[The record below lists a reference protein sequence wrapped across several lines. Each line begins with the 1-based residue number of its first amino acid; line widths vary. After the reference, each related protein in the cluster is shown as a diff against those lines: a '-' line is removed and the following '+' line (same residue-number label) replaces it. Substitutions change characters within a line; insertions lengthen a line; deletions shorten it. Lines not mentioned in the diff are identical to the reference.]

1 MRIGEQIKNTKET
14 TINWVKL
21 MYQRLSHWIDRNY
34 GPDRLT
40 FQPRIIKGKAAD
52 REMLNELK
60 KLYRSH
66 NKTNISI
73 TGGKSAGKKSFL
85 KTFENGRLLS
95 FRKFIHVDFL
105 NFVDK
110 YQKAANSNSLLT
122 SLDLC
127 LYDNIISRAHQGELP
142 GLTLDLVR
150 GSKKVYRKPLN
161 IIVGIAIMVL
171 IFTNRNQI
179 IDDITKYLP
188 DSWDLKIFN
197 LVFSV
202 ICIGLIVLSCLRLIK
217 IAIAFWPLNRLKIK
231 FVSKNSEI
239 DFAVDDNNIG
249 STAYQNKI
257 IYALTV
263 MRWEIGHTVVFE
275 NMEALGEE
283 AFLITISHL
292 CALNR
297 KINENLTAWK
307 LWNVARIKSPIRFI
321 YIFRDDI
328 VQPGL
333 DKPSY
338 DDMFYILPSLTA
350 NNAFYELEKAFNA
363 EISNGADF
371 PVDKLFPI
379 DPNYEINVSR
389 FLADRRILNITTK
402 RSIQRYRDLAKRIQ
416 PELPTENDVHGL
428 FSFALYS
435 VFFQKDC
442 SKFADNTSVVFTK
455 SSNREDIDPKYIDLF
470 EYLISDNCPK
480 EYRITYLSMRFVSL
494 QPELKSRYLEAYKTA
509 YTKKDYYIALKQ
521 LEKAICCDPNNELL
535 LNEHED
541 ILQIINNENQ
551 SATTV

>member
-1 MRIGEQIKNTKET
+1 MI
-14 TINWVKL
+14 
-21 MYQRLSHWIDRNY
+21 
-34 GPDRLT
+34 
-40 FQPRIIKGKAAD
+40 
-52 REMLNELK
+52 
-60 KLYRSH
+60 
-66 NKTNISI
+66 
-73 TGGKSAGKKSFL
+73 
-85 KTFENGRLLS
+85 
-95 FRKFIHVDFL
+95 
-105 NFVDK
+105 
-110 YQKAANSNSLLT
+110 
-122 SLDLC
+122 
-127 LYDNIISRAHQGELP
+127 
-142 GLTLDLVR
+142 
-150 GSKKVYRKPLN
+150 
-161 IIVGIAIMVL
+161 
-171 IFTNRNQI
+171 NQI